1 MTPEFLSEPCPQ
13 THPERTS
20 GDFVLMKKA
29 LEDGHTEEFL
39 QGPSL
44 GDQQPCLLL
53 FGIFSY
59 EVAFML

>member
-1 MTPEFLSEPCPQ
+1 
-13 THPERTS
+13 
-20 GDFVLMKKA
+20 MKKA